1 MDISHWFSTYV
12 SCLCPRKSKFTNRT
26 NLGFTSAL
34 GWRFHWI
41 KRKFSGFGQYIDN
54 YIYFAPELN
63 DNREPVYD
71 VTIQG
76 TYPRYSYR
84 PTPTLIYGSDG
95 ILRIRID
102 NAVGVEMVGSFVR
115 MLDQSTREELIGTPP
130 KRLKTTLIGRFS
142 KMWGDKIID
151 NELHLGGQYVAKQ
164 SFVIPERDFMAPP
177 PHIF

>member
-1 MDISHWFSTYV
+1 MDNISII
-12 SCLCPRKSKFTNRT
+12 
-26 NLGFTSAL
+26 TS
-34 GWRFHWI
+34 I
-41 KRKFSGFGQYIDN
+41 
-54 YIYFAPELN
+54 FAPELN

-95 ILRIRID
+95 ILRIGID
-102 NAVGVEMVGSFVR
+102 NAVGVEIVGSFVR

-142 KMWGDKIID
+142 KMLGDKIID
-151 NELHLGGQYVAKQ
+151 NEWHLGGKYVAKQ

-177 PHIF
+177 DAYFLMDIAWHLTTPITESKDIEISVIGQNLTNQVYRDYTSLLRYYADQ